1 MMIFVASGLEG
12 STPCF
17 RKFLKAID
25 AYGADVAVLLGDLTG
40 RKVVPVTKKGPSSW
54 EVPIDGKVH
63 AIDSPAA
70 LAEMTA
76 SLADHGDYWIEQ
88 SPEEFEHTRNNPT
101 LVDIF
106 FKSLVRERLEEWL
119 TLADERLGNGGPP
132 VFVAPGSGD
141 WTVIDDLF
149 EQGGRMAPCDDRIV
163 DVDGYQLV
171 TSSSSGPTEW
181 DLAREMDDRDLH
193 KKLLD
198 LCSGISDPDFAIFNL
213 QADSRAAQRIVK
225 RFQPL
230 VRTMNTTQGG
240 SGGASKRGRTIELSP
255 RSALVEDAA
264 PTLFGILMKLEN
276 GEVKDYHFTEA

>member
-12 STPCF
+12 STLCF

-25 AYGADVAVLLGDLTG
+25 SYGADAAVLLGDLTG
-40 RKVVPVTKKGPSSW
+40 RKVVSVTKKGPSSW

-63 AIDSPAA
+63 AIDSSTA
-70 LAEMTA
+70 LAEVTA

-88 SPEEFEHTRNNPT
+88 TPEEFEHTRNNPT
-101 LVDIF
+101 LVDIY
-106 FKSLVRERLEEWL
+106 FKSLVRDRLEEWL
-119 TLADERLGNGGPP
+119 TLADECLGNGGPP
-132 VFVAPGSGD
+132 VFVAPGCGD
-141 WTVIDDLF
+141 WEVIDDLF
-149 EQGGRMAPCDDRIV
+149 EHGGRMAPCDDRIV
-163 DVDGYQLV
+163 EVDGYQLV

-181 DLAREMDDRDLH
+181 DLAREMDDRELH

-264 PTLFGILMKLEN
+264 PTLFGILMSLEN
-276 GEVKDYHFTEA
+276 GEVKDYIFTEA